1 MGISKDRF
9 REALNEFYS
18 KEVLFK
24 LYNKY
29 FLDWIAEGYIGRYI
43 C

>member
-24 LYNKY
+24 LYNKDTY
-29 FLDWIAEGYIGRYI
+29 RKRY
-43 C
+43 